1 MKLNA
6 RQLAK
11 QALTGLREQAFNELT
26 DAGVLVK
33 PQERAL
39 HTEVVPWLMS

>member
-1 MKLNA
+1 M
-6 RQLAK
+6 
-11 QALTGLREQAFNELT
+11 T

-39 HTEVVPWLMS
+39 HTEVVPWLMSQVVDFLAEDE